1 VATIWQLKQKRDF
14 GLYFSYSAQK
24 PKKLAEDISL
34 KRIAIVEDEAAIRE
48 NYADVL
54 RAQNYQVQTYANRE
68 SATQAFA
75 VKLPHLVI
83 LDIGLEQEY
92 DGGFTLCQWLRNIST
107 TLPIIFLTA
116 RDNDFDTVS
125 GLRIGADDYL
135 TKDISLP
142 HLTARIAALFRR
154 EDALKQPQQK
164 EQLFTLG
171 ALVIDSERMAVT
183 WQNTLVDLTITEFW
197 MVYALAKQPGH
208 VKNRQQLM
216 QDSKIYVDDSTI
228 TSHIKRIRKKFMFID
243 ENFDC
248 IETVYGMGYRWNQEK
263 HTQHEC

>member
-1 VATIWQLKQKRDF
+1 
-14 GLYFSYSAQK
+14 
-24 PKKLAEDISL
+24 L

-54 RAQNYQVQTYANRE
+54 RSQGYQVQTFANRE
-68 SATQAFA
+68 SATQAFSI
-75 VKLPHLVI
+75 KLPHLVI
-83 LDIGLEQEY
+83 LDIGLEQEF
-92 DGGFTLCQWLRNIST
+92 DGGFTLCQWLRSLSL

-116 RDNDFDTVS
+116 RDNDVDTVS

-154 EDALKQPQQK
+154 EDALKQPTDANHI
-164 EQLFTLG
+164 LTIG
-171 ALVIDSERMAVT
+171 ALTIDNQRMTVH
-183 WQNTLVDLTITEFW
+183 WQQHAVDLTITEFW
-197 MVYALAKQPGH
+197 MVFALAKNPGH

-216 QDSKIYVDDSTI
+216 QDSNIYVDDSTI
-228 TSHIKRIRKKFMFID
+228 TSHIKRIRKKFTAI
-243 ENFDC
+243 EQKFDC

-263 HTQHEC
+263 QTNGNAS

>member
-1 VATIWQLKQKRDF
+1 M
-14 GLYFSYSAQK
+14 S
-24 PKKLAEDISL
+24 

-54 RAQNYQVQTYANRE
+54 RHQGYQVQTYANRD

-75 VKLPHLVI
+75 LRLPHLVI

-92 DGGFTLCQWLRNIST
+92 EGGFVLCQWLRAQSK

-154 EDALKQPQQK
+154 EDALKQPQQVDH
-164 EQLFTLG
+164 LLHSGPLT
-171 ALVIDSERMAVT
+171 IDSQRMTVL
-183 WQNTLVDLTITEFW
+183 WNSNTVELTITEFW
-197 MVYALAKQPGH
+197 MVYALAKHLGH

-228 TSHIKRIRKKFMFID
+228 TSHIKRIRKKFIKVD
-243 ENFDC
+243 AKFDC
-248 IETVYGMGYRWNQEK
+248 IETVYGMGYRWNEHQG
-263 HTQHEC
+263 TQSGQKQISQHHISEQNAR